1 MIKKNTLKNYY
12 KYLAW
17 LSFFFINLEIESLYL
32 ELFNGVKFSDQTNML
47 HVHDSSWEYSIEH
60 SAWPGIIPIL

>member
-1 MIKKNTLKNYY
+1 MAK
-12 KYLAW
+12 
-17 LSFFFINLEIESLYL
+17 FFFINLKIESLYL